1 MVHPKKSC
9 GELMHPMC
17 LKLKQRQKDT
27 LKLTRKETT
36 VLHCRLHLR
45 ITRDR
50 AHNKLKKLIFNGFF
64 AVAYHQPT
72 FQTEE

>member
-36 VLHCRLHLR
+36 VLLQTALR
-45 ITRDR
+45 ITQDR